1 MSAGHTQYGYL
12 ALQRV
17 HGGIATMP
25 DGDKQYFESYEA
37 AATAHQE
44 WITENRLGEEK
55 AKVAE
60 ERREFIEGCK
70 VEEERIKQ
78 PGMLS
83 PDLIK
88 KKVLGPEGEI
98 LGDPTQQE
106 FDTIVDLAASQRFPE
121 PNAFGLGQTLDG
133 GVEKIVVWAASL
145 YLDGEPKQLP
155 AFSSWDFGLPIEGV
169 LAVLNQI
176 ATDGWRVVH
185 VSEDRGV
192 YAGIT
197 NRTDASVTKARYLL
211 ARGA

>member
-1 MSAGHTQYGYL
+1 MSGGQARYGYL

-25 DGDKQYFESYEA
+25 DGEKQYFESYGA
-37 AATAHQE
+37 AATARKE
-44 WITENRLGEEK
+44 WIAENRLEEEK
-55 AKVAE
+55 TKVAA

-78 PGMLS
+78 PGLLS

-88 KKVLGPEGEI
+88 KKALGPQGEN

-106 FDTIVDLAASQRFPE
+106 FAAIVEQAASKRFPE
-121 PNAFGLGQTLDG
+121 PTALGLSNSLDG
-133 GVEKIVVWAASL
+133 EVEKIVVWAASL
-145 YLDGEPKQLP
+145 YLGDEPEQLP
-155 AFSSWDFGLPIEGV
+155 AFPSWDFGLPIEGV
-169 LAVLNQI
+169 LEVLNRI
-176 ATDGWRVVH
+176 AADGWRVVH

-211 ARGA
+211 ARDA